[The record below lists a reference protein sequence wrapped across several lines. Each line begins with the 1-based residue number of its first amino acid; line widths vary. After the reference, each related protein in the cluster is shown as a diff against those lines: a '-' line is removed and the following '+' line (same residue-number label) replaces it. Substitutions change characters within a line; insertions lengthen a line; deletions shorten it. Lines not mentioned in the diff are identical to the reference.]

1 MATFEVEVR
10 TTGREIYVVEADS
23 ADEAWDNW
31 SDGFLAI
38 SEVIDA
44 EVYNV
49 TKEEE

>member
-1 MATFEVEVR
+1 MATYEVEVR

-23 ADEAWDNW
+23 EEEAWDSW
-31 SDGFLAI
+31 ADGFLAI

-49 TKEEE
+49 TEEEE